1 METALR
7 GVSEGHYRA
16 NTEEGQR
23 ILDSISTSLDRA
35 HQEQQQASAQFQ
47 QAETYRKIASIS
59 EEQAASINANAT
71 QEFMNE
77 IQKEQSLRSIEE
89 TMVNHPE
96 QAKARADEFVQSKVQ
111 HYFEEF
117 KANEASSASK
127 IEKIDQHNIETFHH
141 QEKLKEPESV
151 YQAHREQLKTQAN
164 AEGLEQTQPI
174 DKKPA
179 DQVEQ
184 MLLNESQKIT
194 TEKERLER
202 QPNQNQ

>member
-1 METALR
+1 
-7 GVSEGHYRA
+7 
-16 NTEEGQR
+16 
-23 ILDSISTSLDRA
+23 
-35 HQEQQQASAQFQ
+35 
-47 QAETYRKIASIS
+47 
-59 EEQAASINANAT
+59 
-71 QEFMNE
+71 MNE
-77 IQKEQSLRSIEE
+77 IQKEHSLRSIEE

-184 MLLNESQKIT
+184 MLLNESQKIN
-194 TEKERLER
+194 TEKERLEG
-202 QPNQNQ
+202 NQTKTNELLQKNQSKIRKHTENIGFE